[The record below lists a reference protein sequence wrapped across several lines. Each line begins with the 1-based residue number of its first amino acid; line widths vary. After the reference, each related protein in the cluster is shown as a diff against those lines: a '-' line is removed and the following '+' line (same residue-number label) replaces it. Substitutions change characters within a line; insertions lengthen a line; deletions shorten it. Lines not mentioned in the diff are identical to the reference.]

1 MVSDAE
7 KIPEL
12 YQRYAHAWATDR
24 GNRLFETPWLDRCL
38 GLVPR
43 DGAIVDIGCG
53 SAQPIARYFIEK
65 GYDVTGV
72 DSSPALI
79 DICKSHFPGHK
90 WIVSDMRTLSL
101 SRLFSGILAW
111 DSFFHL
117 CPEDQRQMFPIF
129 RKHAAPDA
137 ALMFTSGPSP
147 PEAIGRF

>member
-1 MVSDAE
+1 MPLFVDFTLTYPLRQHSLMVSDAE

-12 YQRYAHAWATDR
+12 YQRHAHAWATER
-24 GNRLFETPWLDRCL
+24 GNRLFETPWLDRFL

-79 DICKSHFPGHK
+79 DICKSHF
-90 WIVSDMRTLSL
+90 
-101 SRLFSGILAW
+101 SRS
-111 DSFFHL
+111 
-117 CPEDQRQMFPIF
+117 
-129 RKHAAPDA
+129 
-137 ALMFTSGPSP
+137 
-147 PEAIGRF
+147 